1 MGRLIFITGG
11 ARSGK
16 SRLAVKLAGKAGK
29 RVAFIATS
37 APGDDE
43 MKARIAKHRNDRPR
57 GWRTV
62 EEELD
67 AAAAICGIPRTT
79 DAVILDCLTLLVSNL
94 MLAGKSDARIVGE
107 IRAVVSAARRAPF
120 TTIVV
125 SNEVGCGIVPENA
138 LARKFRDVVGT
149 ANQVIAQGAD
159 EVYAMISGLPLK
171 LK

>member
-1 MGRLIFITGG
+1 
-11 ARSGK
+11 
-16 SRLAVKLAGKAGK
+16 
-29 RVAFIATS
+29 
-37 APGDDE
+37 
-43 MKARIAKHRNDRPR
+43 
-57 GWRTV
+57 
-62 EEELD
+62 
-67 AAAAICGIPRTT
+67 
-79 DAVILDCLTLLVSNL
+79 
-94 MLAGKSDARIVGE
+94 
-107 IRAVVSAARRAPF
+107 VVSAARRAPF